1 MRMRTPVTFVRAC
14 VGVRNNVRVP
24 FSVQWTVCTSCVWVC
39 SCSNF
44 PSLTFT
50 MHRLSIKTTIQLFG
64 FLAWFFSPLVS
75 PSDDAL
81 FNFYFVFCQSQ
92 LILQCSL
99 ITRISASYPN
109 VGMFGSNCRKPH
121 DKPQKKTRK
130 TMVLASAEA
139 AVSSCSIPTGWD
151 FHIKNK
157 TKSSTKGSFFSW
169 WTTCFSLLPS
179 GCLERAMWSNVARCD
194 LPEAA
199 ARVKYCALEAWSCS

>member
-24 FSVQWTVCTSCVWVC
+24 FSVQWTVCTSYVWVC

-44 PSLTFT
+44 LSLTFT

-64 FLAWFFSPLVS
+64 FLAWFFPPLVS

-92 LILQCSL
+92 LILRCSL
-99 ITRISASYPN
+99 IARISASNPN
-109 VGMFGSNCRKPH
+109 VSSRASEATAASHMINHRRRQEGGK
-121 DKPQKKTRK
+121 K

-157 TKSSTKGSFFSW
+157 TKRSSKGSFFLGGQHV
-169 WTTCFSLLPS
+169 LL
-179 GCLERAMWSNVARCD
+179 
-194 LPEAA
+194 
-199 ARVKYCALEAWSCS
+199 YCHLAV